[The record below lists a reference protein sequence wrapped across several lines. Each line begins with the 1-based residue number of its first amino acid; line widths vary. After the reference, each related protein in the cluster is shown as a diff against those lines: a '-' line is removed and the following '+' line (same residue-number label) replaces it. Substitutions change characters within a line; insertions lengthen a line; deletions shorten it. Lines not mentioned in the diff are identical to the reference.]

1 MTLLAE
7 RRLDAELI
15 DAPSL
20 IREDLE
26 LSLRQIA
33 AVNRWLGGE
42 RSLRRCLSQLRS
54 DDIQLLDV
62 GTGNASL
69 LRRLLSWAR
78 RGGGRW
84 HAVGLDSH
92 PQVISIAR
100 REAQGGDAVPLVRA
114 DALALPFRSGSFDVA
129 LCTLTLHHF
138 SDEQATSL
146 VSELARVARR
156 LVLVSDL
163 ERTPIAYLS
172 ARALAATWWRSNP
185 LTRSDGPLSVLRS
198 YTQDELR
205 DIGKRSG
212 LRDVRVSRH
221 FPYRLMLEGRP

>member
-42 RSLRRCLSQLRS
+42 RSLRRCLTHLRS
-54 DDIQLLDV
+54 GEIRVLDV

-84 HAVGLDSH
+84 RAVGLDSH

-100 REAQGGDAVPLVRA
+100 R
-114 DALALPFRSGSFDVA
+114 
-129 LCTLTLHHF
+129 
-138 SDEQATSL
+138 
-146 VSELARVARR
+146 
-156 LVLVSDL
+156 
-163 ERTPIAYLS
+163 
-172 ARALAATWWRSNP
+172 
-185 LTRSDGPLSVLRS
+185 
-198 YTQDELR
+198 
-205 DIGKRSG
+205 
-212 LRDVRVSRH
+212 
-221 FPYRLMLEGRP
+221 